1 MDSVARHR
9 RLQAEFDSLS
19 DLASVER
26 EAALCA
32 LATEDAELA
41 EHLGRLLARD
51 TETYQPL
58 AASSLLL
65 SALDHGFG
73 SGRPAAE
80 IGDFR
85 VLDRIGAGGM
95 GEVFLGERKRGEV
108 LQRAAIKLIHRG
120 LLGPEALRR
129 FSIEQRALARLEH
142 PGIARWLDAG
152 TLADGTPWYA
162 MEYVAGDSLTRYC
175 DDQRLG
181 VDQRVALFLE
191 VCRTVQFAHSCL
203 VLHRDLKPG
212 NILVSATGQTKLL
225 DFGIAKLLSDN
236 DVDAP
241 QRTATTG
248 GFVSAHYSAPEM
260 YTAAGVSVAADVYSL
275 CAMLYELLAGVPA
288 LVRTGESS
296 AEFETRVLHEMPLP
310 PSVRVVA
317 EGRVDNRTS
326 SARRLSG
333 AQQLASRL
341 RGDLD
346 RIVLHGLRKL
356 ASERYGSVA
365 QLIDDL
371 ERWQNGEPVLA
382 RGAGTAYRLGKF
394 LRRHWALSSLAAVLA
409 ATVAAALVALSLQAG
424 QLRRERDLAQLERD
438 RAEYAVDLLR
448 DAFLAADPA
457 QSADGDAS
465 VRDVLEAARERLE
478 SLIVPQ
484 PEMYLKL
491 AETIGEVEIAIGME
505 DRAAELLTR
514 AAAHARVTGATADV
528 VTRLSVRSAWALV
541 GADEPDAAEQ
551 ALSGGVPEPENLRTL
566 WYAARARLDRL
577 LKRYEEA
584 ERGARLAVAGLPTSG
599 LDDVLILQIRNLL
612 ADVLRSRAHYS
623 KALTEIDSTLAWQR
637 SRPGITPAALLR
649 TRLHRIDVV
658 RWVQPLDV
666 VLIEAADINARVQEI
681 YGADSLF
688 AATASSSLGST
699 LVQLQR
705 YAEAQK
711 HYRVALSAYRALLG
725 DRHIN
730 TIRSQFN
737 LALVLAR
744 IDGAAVEAELLFK
757 TAIASIDDSGE
768 SGVGGRVFYRHGY
781 AEFLLMQSRPIE
793 ALELLAD
800 AGAAARLDAR
810 RGSGRRDYL
819 VMLKSAVEQSGCD
832 QRADAPSCL
841 RATELLA
848 LSLP

>member
-1 MDSVARHR
+1 M
-9 RLQAEFDSLS
+9 
-19 DLASVER
+19 ER

-51 TETYQPL
+51 SETYQPL

-65 SALDHGFG
+65 SALDHGFA

-181 VDQRVALFLE
+181 VDQRIAVFLE

-260 YTAAGVSVAADVYSL
+260 YSAAGVSVAADVYSL

-288 LVRTGESS
+288 LVRMGEST
-296 AEFETRVLHEMPLP
+296 AEFETRVRHEMPVP
-310 PSVRVVA
+310 PSLRVRA
-317 EGRVDNRTS
+317 AGDAAS
-326 SARRLSG
+326 SIASARRLPG

-365 QLIDDL
+365 HLIDDL
-371 ERWQNGEPVLA
+371 VRWQNGEPVLA

-394 LRRHWALSSLAAVLA
+394 LRRHWALSSLAAVLVV
-409 ATVAAALVALSLQAG
+409 TVATALVALSLQAG

-457 QSADGDAS
+457 QSAHGDAS

-478 SLIVPQ
+478 PLAAPQ

-491 AETIGEVEIAIGME
+491 AETIGEVEIAIGIE

-514 AAAHARVTGATADV
+514 AAAHARATGAPDKLV
-528 VTRLSVRSAWALV
+528 SRLDARGAWALV
-541 GADEPDAAEQ
+541 GAGELEAADL
-551 ALSGGVPEPENLRTL
+551 ALAHGLPESASVQTL
-566 WYAARARLDRL
+566 WYAARARLDRA
-577 LKRYEEA
+577 LKRYDEA
-584 ERGARLAVAGLPTSG
+584 ERSARMAVAGVPESG
-599 LDDVLILQIRNLL
+599 LDDVQILQIRNLL

-623 KALTEIDSTLAWQR
+623 KALAEIDSTLAWQR
-637 SRPGITPAALLR
+637 SRAGTTPAALLR

-658 RWVQPLDV
+658 RRVQPLDV
-666 VLIEAADINARVQEI
+666 VLVEAADISARVEEI

-688 AATASSSLGST
+688 AATASASLGST
-699 LVQLQR
+699 LVQLER
-705 YAEAQK
+705 YPEAAER
-711 HYRVALSAYRALLG
+711 YRAALSAYRGLLG
-725 DRHIN
+725 DRHSS
-730 TIRSQFN
+730 TIRSEFN
-737 LALVLAR
+737 LAVALGRVE
-744 IDGAAVEAELLFK
+744 GAHAEAESLFK
-757 TAIASIDDSGE
+757 AAIAGADASGE
-768 SGVGGRVFYRHGY
+768 SGSGGRVFFRYSF
-781 AEFLLMQSRPIE
+781 ADFLLLQARPVD

-800 AGAAARLDAR
+800 AGAPARLVAS
-810 RGSGRRDYL
+810 RGSGQRDYFGAL
-819 VMLKSAVEQSGCD
+819 RLAMDRSGCA
-832 QRADAPSCL
+832 QRPTDSSCVRGAD
-841 RATELLA
+841 LLA
-848 LSLP
+848 SSP